1 MTVAPSDAAAASVA
15 AAFAEARTIRPV
27 RAAPPSKDPLDD
39 LCAPPSF
46 LTAGRLPVPVT
57 DVGPTRPFAE
67 TIAARRSHRDLR
79 APTLREV
86 GTVLARAGL
95 TRSNA
100 TDLAGA
106 PIASRAAPSAGA
118 RHPLTLVLL
127 VRHVGGLA
135 AGSWVLDPHAAVL
148 NPGKHQLEQT
158 QGALRE
164 VAEAL
169 GQPQPP
175 PAAVLAVAHPDRIL
189 SRYPQ
194 GISLLWR
201 ETGALLMLVH
211 LAATDLG
218 FGSCLVGTCGV
229 LYTDDGS
236 GAGPVDLGG
245 VALGATADAG
255 RGWDT
260 TLQAQWKR
268 D

>member
-1 MTVAPSDAAAASVA
+1 MSLLPRRTAATRAA
-15 AAFAEARTIRPV
+15 AAFAEARAIRPIV
-27 RAAPPSKDPLDD
+27 CAPPHGSDPLDD
-39 LCAPPSF
+39 LTVPLVSLA
-46 LTAGRLPVPVT
+46 AGQLPVPVT

-67 TIAARRSHRDLR
+67 TIAARRSHRNLR
-79 APTLREV
+79 EPNLTEV

-127 VRHVGGLA
+127 VRHVSGLA
-135 AGSWVLDPHAAVL
+135 AGCWVLDPIAAVL
-148 NPGKHQLEQT
+148 RPGKHRLEQT
-158 QGALRE
+158 EEALRE

-169 GQPQPP
+169 GQPEPP

-189 SRYPQ
+189 SRYPD

-211 LAATDLG
+211 LTASDLG
-218 FGSCLVGTCGV
+218 LGSCIAGTCGV
-229 LYTDDGS
+229 LCADDGS
-236 GAGPVDLGG
+236 GLGPVDLGA
-245 VALGATADAG
+245 VALGTIADSVDG
-255 RGWDT
+255 SGTVLRTQGT
-260 TLQAQWKR
+260 
-268 D
+268 

>member
-1 MTVAPSDAAAASVA
+1 VTVAPSDAAAASAA
-15 AAFAEARTIRPV
+15 AAFTEAQTIHPV
-27 RAAPPSKDPLDD
+27 RAAPRSKDPLDD
-39 LCAPPSF
+39 LTASPSS
-46 LTAGRLPVPVT
+46 LAAGRLPVPVT
-57 DVGPTRPFAE
+57 DIGPTRPFAE
-67 TIAARRSHRDLR
+67 TIAARHSHRDLR
-79 APTLREV
+79 APTLSEV

-95 TRSNA
+95 TRSTA

-106 PIASRAAPSAGA
+106 PIARRAAPSAGA

-135 AGSWVLDPHAAVL
+135 AGSWVLDPDAAVL
-148 NPGKHQLEQT
+148 RPGKHRLEQT
-158 QGALRE
+158 EAGLRE

-169 GQPQPP
+169 GQPGPP

-218 FGSCLVGTCGV
+218 LGSCIVGTCGV
-229 LYTDDGS
+229 LCADDGS
-236 GAGPVDLGG
+236 GAGPVDLGA
-245 VALGATADAG
+245 VALGATTDAARSTG
-255 RGWDT
+255 HVG
-260 TLQAQWKR
+260 
-268 D
+268 